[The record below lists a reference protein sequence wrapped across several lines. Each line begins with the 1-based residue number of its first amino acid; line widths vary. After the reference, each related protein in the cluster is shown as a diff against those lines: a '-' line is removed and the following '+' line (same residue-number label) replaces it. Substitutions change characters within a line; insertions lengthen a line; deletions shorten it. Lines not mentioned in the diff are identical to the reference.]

1 MNETPLTTTERDR
14 DLRATLLSRN
24 KAWSDQM
31 HQQNPGLFTQLA
43 KHQQPFCIWIGCS
56 DSRVPPDLITG
67 TMPGDMFIHR
77 NVANMVVHTDMNL
90 MSVLDYGVSVLKIN
104 NIIVCGHYG
113 CGGVKAAMGPELGGL
128 AGTWVRHIRDVIRLH
143 RHELDELGDAEAR
156 ADRLVEL
163 NVMEQVFDLSR
174 TVVVRDAWAQGRPV
188 KLHGWVYRLTDGLIT
203 DLDVTLDAA
212 IDDTT
217 RRSTEETLR
226 GLLNGG
232 RVAAA
237 ART

>member
-14 DLRATLLSRN
+14 DLREALLARN
-24 KAWSDQM
+24 RAWSEQM
-31 HQQNPGLFTQLA
+31 HQQNPGLFAKLA
-43 KHQQPFCIWIGCS
+43 EHQQPFCIWIGCS
-56 DSRVPPDLITG
+56 DSRVPPDLITA

-143 RHELDELGDAEAR
+143 RHELDEIADEVAR

-163 NVMEQVFDLSR
+163 NVVEQVFDLSR
-174 TVVVRDAWAQGRPV
+174 TVVVRDAWAQGRPL

-203 DLDVTLDAA
+203 DLGTTLDQP
-212 IDDTT
+212 IDDTA
-217 RRSTEETLR
+217 RMSTVDTLR
-226 GLLNGG
+226 RMLNGG
-232 RVAAA
+232 HAVAGQ
-237 ART
+237 RP